1 MQELFNLF
9 DEIGKPYFRQGS
21 MSDRDYAPEFFTF
34 WNVDTPNLQI
44 RDNKTKSYVEF
55 VQIGYYTN
63 NADLIYSRMDE
74 FIQKAKEKGF
84 VIASNPHDANADKEN
99 YFGRVC
105 FIRIIHRTED

>member
-1 MQELFNLF
+1 MQELFKLF
-9 DEIGKPYFRQGS
+9 EEMGKPYFRQGS

-44 RDNKTKSYVEF
+44 RDNKVKSFVEF

-63 NADLIYSRMDE
+63 NANLIYSRMDE

-84 VIASNPHDANADKEN
+84 VIASNPQDANADKES

>member
-1 MQELFNLF
+1 MQELFKLF
-9 DEIGKPYFRQGS
+9 EEIGLPYFRQGS
-21 MSDRDYAPEFFTF
+21 MSDADYAPEFFTF

-63 NADLIYSRMDE
+63 NANLIYSRMDE

-84 VIASNPHDANADKEN
+84 VIASNPHDANADKEH

-105 FIRIIHRTED
+105 YIRIIHRTED

>member
-1 MQELFNLF
+1 MQELFKLF
-9 DEIGKPYFRQGS
+9 EEIGLPYFRQGS
-21 MSDRDYAPEFFTF
+21 MSDADYAPEFFTF

-63 NADLIYSRMDE
+63 NANLIYSRMDE

-105 FIRIIHRTED
+105 YIRITHRTED

>member
-1 MQELFNLF
+1 MQELFKLF
-9 DEIGKPYFRQGS
+9 EEIGLPYFRQGS
-21 MSDRDYAPEFFTF
+21 MSDADYAPEFFTF
-34 WNVDTPNLQI
+34 WNVDTPSLQI

-63 NADLIYSRMDE
+63 NANLIYSRMDE